1 MSGFG
6 KATVFS
12 NRFNGSNGSPPPSF
26 SKAFKTGYQ
35 FGPSNVEQQT
45 IKPDVKPSV
54 EQQNDKPS
62 VEQQTVKPSVE
73 QQNIKPSVEQQNIKP
88 SVEPPNVTQGFGN
101 PSSSAIPN
109 VAQGFGNPSSSAI
122 PNVRKGFGNPSSSA
136 IPNVTQG
143 FGNPSSSAIPN
154 VRKGFGNPSSSAI
167 PNVRKGFGIPSS
179 SAIPNVRKG
188 FGNPS
193 SSAIPNVRKGF
204 GNPSSSAIPNVTQG
218 FGNPSS
224 SAIPNVAQGFDF
236 QEHRKS
242 TIPSGFSQSTTSSTS
257 NLKSSSEE
265 YNNGF
270 GKGTTGVKSSN
281 FGNDTSYTV
290 PVNNFV
296 NDVDITSQRNSRSR
310 LEKHKQINGKNKAN
324 KYIFKHYQKFEHT
337 KLNKLNVI
345 ETNFMKINFIIE
357 KKIISAYYLKQIQSK
372 YDKLIALYLDLSC
385 KYRKYNVY
393 CKEFKNFNFN
403 FENTCNI
410 NEEIIENKYRLKK
423 IKKYCDNKYLMYE
436 VTEDLNDLLNET
448 SILLSELDTFDDLD
462 LEPNPAKKVK
472 K

>member
-45 IKPDVKPSV
+45 VKPDVKPSVEQQNDKPSV

-73 QQNIKPSVEQQNIKP
+73 QQNIKPSVE
-88 SVEPPNVTQGFGN
+88 PPNVT
-101 PSSSAIPN
+101 
-109 VAQGFGNPSSSAI
+109 QGFGNPSSSAI

-167 PNVRKGFGIPSS
+167 PNVRKGFG
-179 SAIPNVRKG
+179 
-188 FGNPS
+188 
-193 SSAIPNVRKGF
+193 
-204 GNPSSSAIPNVTQG
+204 NPSSSAIPNVT
-218 FGNPSS
+218 
-224 SAIPNVAQGFDF
+224 QGFDF

-242 TIPSGFSQSTTSSTS
+242 TIPSGFSQSTTSSTP
-257 NLKSSSEE
+257 NLKSFSEE

>member
-73 QQNIKPSVEQQNIKP
+73 QQNIKPSVEP
-88 SVEPPNVTQGFGN
+88 
-101 PSSSAIPN
+101 
-109 VAQGFGNPSSSAI
+109 
-122 PNVRKGFGNPSSSA
+122 
-136 IPNVTQG
+136 
-143 FGNPSSSAIPN
+143 
-154 VRKGFGNPSSSAI
+154 
-167 PNVRKGFGIPSS
+167 
-179 SAIPNVRKG
+179 
-188 FGNPS
+188 
-193 SSAIPNVRKGF
+193 
-204 GNPSSSAIPNVTQG
+204 PNVTQG